1 MPTANTKLLLL
12 KNFLAMKS
20 HMRLFTIVASFL
32 FALSV
37 AAQRSPID
45 YFRPYDQDGVNM
57 FEPAKQSTVPF
68 DGVAVRVGGNFAQQY
83 QMLSHSNTVDLNRFP
98 DAELYPLTSGF
109 NLATANLNLNVQLED
124 GIMLSLEN
132 YMSSR
137 HHSEFW
143 VKGGY
148 IQVDKL
154 PMFGNPDWF
163 TDLVRVKIGHMQ
175 INYGD
180 QQFRRSDNGNAI
192 YNPFVGNYIMDAF
205 ATEIGGEVYLFPSEN
220 LMATVGMTAG
230 LIKGDVRDPNPDDLE
245 DGLQNSPSVYF
256 KLAYDDQV
264 TEDFRFRLSGSLYRN
279 GNTTRNT
286 LYGGDRAGG
295 RFYEVMESAASQSD
309 FSGRLN
315 PGFSNEI
322 TSFQINPFLKYK
334 GLEFFGTYE
343 VSSGKASSESDTR
356 DMTQVAG
363 ELIYRFLP
371 REQVYVGARYNT
383 VSGQLRGIDDDISIN
398 RLELAAGWFATK
410 NLLLKVA
417 YVDQQ
422 YNDFPDGDI
431 RAGGEFNGAMIEA
444 VVGF

>member
-1 MPTANTKLLLL
+1 MR
-12 KNFLAMKS
+12 FL
-20 HMRLFTIVASFL
+20 TIVASFL
-32 FALSV
+32 FAISL

-45 YFRPYDQDGVNM
+45 YFRPYDQTGVNM
-57 FEPAKQSTVPF
+57 FEAPNVSTVPF

-83 QMLSHSNTVDLNRFP
+83 QMLSHSNTSGVD
-98 DAELYPLTSGF
+98 LYPLAPGF

-154 PMFGNPDWF
+154 PMFGNPEWF

-180 QQFRRSDNGNAI
+180 QQFRRTDNGNAI
-192 YNPFVGNYIMDAF
+192 YNPFIGNYIMDAF
-205 ATEIGGEVYLFPSEN
+205 TTEIGGEVYLFPSEN

-230 LIKGDVRDPNPDDLE
+230 LIKGDVKDYMPDE
-245 DGLQNSPSVYF
+245 DGRGGKAPSTYF
-256 KLAYDDQV
+256 KLAYDNQV
-264 TEDFRFRLSGSLYRN
+264 NSDFRFRLSGSLYTN
-279 GNTTRNT
+279 GNTPRNT
-286 LYGGDRAGG
+286 LYGGDRAGS
-295 RFYEVMESAASQSD
+295 RFYEVLESPDGGD

-315 PGFSNEI
+315 PGFNNEI
-322 TSFQINPFLKYK
+322 TAFQINPFLKYK
-334 GLEFFGTYE
+334 GLEFFGTFE
-343 VSSGKASSESDTR
+343 RSSGKINAEDETR
-356 DMTQVAG
+356 NMTQVAG

-371 REQVYVGARYNT
+371 REQVYIGTRYNS
-383 VSGQLRGIDDDISIN
+383 VSGQLRDIDNDIRVN
-398 RLELAAGWFATK
+398 RIELAAGWFATK
-410 NLLLKVA
+410 NLLLKIA
-417 YVDQQ
+417 YIDQQ
-422 YNDFPDGDI
+422 YHDFPAEDI
-431 RAGGEFNGAMIEA
+431 RGGGEFNGAMIEA

>member
-1 MPTANTKLLLL
+1 
-12 KNFLAMKS
+12 MKS
-20 HMRLFTIVASFL
+20 PMRFLIIVASFL
-32 FALSV
+32 FAISL

-45 YFRPYDQDGVNM
+45 YFRPYDQTGVNM
-57 FEPAKQSTVPF
+57 FEAPNASTVPY
-68 DGVAVRVGGNFAQQY
+68 DGVAVRVGGNFAQQF
-83 QMLSHSNTVDLNRFP
+83 QMLNHSNSSGVDLFP
-98 DAELYPLTSGF
+98 LASGF

-180 QQFRRSDNGNAI
+180 QHFRRTDNGNAI

-220 LMATVGMTAG
+220 LMATVGMTGG
-230 LIKGDVRDPNPDDLE
+230 LIKGDVQDYMPDD
-245 DGLQNSPSVYF
+245 DGEGGKAPSVYF

-279 GNTTRNT
+279 GNTPRNT
-286 LYGGDRAGG
+286 LYGGDRAGS
-295 RFYEVMESAASQSD
+295 RFYNVLEAAGRGNQGD
-309 FSGRLN
+309 FSARIN

-322 TSFQINPFLKYK
+322 TAFQINPFLKYK

-343 VSSGKASSESDTR
+343 VSSGKTNAESDTR
-356 DMTQVAG
+356 NMTQVAG

-371 REQVYVGARYNT
+371 REQVYIGTRYNS
-383 VSGQLRGIDDDISIN
+383 VSGELAGIDDEIRVN
-398 RLELAAGWFATK
+398 RLELAAGWFATR
-410 NLLLKVA
+410 NLLLKIA
-417 YVDQQ
+417 YIDQQ
-422 YNDFPDGDI
+422 YHDFPTDDI
-431 RAGGEFNGAMIEA
+431 RGGGEFNGAMIEA